1 MSMRRDCNTV
11 LRMMKSNVVILNI
24 FLLIGVAIRASAISP
39 APSSTASPTPPPCAA
54 PEFRQFDFWLGR
66 WKVTNPKGVQ
76 VGTSEISRVSEGCAV
91 REQWT
96 SARGQG
102 GTSLNYYDSSG
113 HEWHQDWIGGDGTI
127 LHLHGGMKNGTMVLT
142 DESPGAKSSILNRIT
157 FTPLPDGKVRQEW
170 AMSKDEGATWQISFV
185 GTYEKVTG

>member
-1 MSMRRDCNTV
+1 MKNPFIIAGIVLLAAVTV
-11 LRMMKSNVVILNI
+11 PVTATSPSPNS
-24 FLLIGVAIRASAISP
+24 VAC
-39 APSSTASPTPPPCAA
+39 STRVPGCTA

-66 WKVTNPKGVQ
+66 WKVTNPKG
-76 VGTSEISRVSEGCAV
+76 GASRHERDLALSEGCAA

-127 LHLHGGMKNGTMVLT
+127 LHLHGGIKNGTMVLT
-142 DESPGAKSSILNRIT
+142 DESSGTKASILNRFT
-157 FTPLPDGKVRQEW
+157 FTPLPDGKVKQEW

-185 GTYEKVTG
+185 GTYEKTASP

>member
-11 LRMMKSNVVILNI
+11 LRMMKSKVVILSI

-102 GTSLNYYDSSG
+102 GISLNYYDSSG
-113 HEWHQDWIGGDGTI
+113 HEWHQD
-127 LHLHGGMKNGTMVLT
+127 
-142 DESPGAKSSILNRIT
+142 
-157 FTPLPDGKVRQEW
+157 
-170 AMSKDEGATWQISFV
+170 
-185 GTYEKVTG
+185 